1 MKKLKILRKFK
12 KHKKTEPIGLFFGKP
27 CSTRSWY
34 YTKTSEINEGL
45 K

>member
-1 MKKLKILRKFK
+1 MKKLKNK
-12 KHKKTEPIGLFFGKP
+12 KSKKPKYIVFGKP
-27 CSTRSWY
+27 YLSKCWY